1 MGVVLTA
8 GQLSAQS
15 DELAPVFMLG
25 EQEEA
30 YEQIKQE
37 YSQTLL
43 EVTDYDSQKAF
54 QNWMDMMVA
63 MEDYAEK
70 VKFDV
75 NGLKIWLHAFW
86 NEDGTLS
93 HIGYLLR
100 PDSRNVNTLELA
112 AFLKTFM
119 QRYEFPLSSSKPFSH
134 YTGANFP
141 IYSQKVDN

>member
-1 MGVVLTA
+1 
-8 GQLSAQS
+8 
-15 DELAPVFMLG
+15 
-25 EQEEA
+25 
-30 YEQIKQE
+30 
-37 YSQTLL
+37 
-43 EVTDYDSQKAF
+43 
-54 QNWMDMMVA
+54 MMVA